1 MSLNDTLASVLS
13 QIDNANKVGKTSI
26 TTNYSSTLIKKV
38 LDIMKDA
45 GYIGDVE
52 EVVDQKGNY
61 LTIKLSGSLNK
72 CGVIKPRFAIKFADF
87 EKFEKRFLP
96 AKGFGFIIVSTNQ
109 GLMTH
114 NQAKEK
120 NIGGK
125 LISFCY

>member
-13 QIDNANKVGKTSI
+13 QIDNANKVGKRSI
-26 TTNYSSTLIKKV
+26 TTKYSSKLIKQV
-38 LDIMKDA
+38 LEIMKDS

-52 EVVDQKGNY
+52 EVQDQKGNFLVVN
-61 LTIKLSGSLNK
+61 LTGTLNK

-96 AKGFGFIIVSTNQ
+96 AKGFGFLIVSTNQ
-109 GLMTH
+109 GLMLH